1 MYIEEMKQKQVNMG
15 CLAVIVNIYYY
26 YTHNNKAA
34 CQTIHNYKNYYEEM
48 GPKDKDVD

>member
-1 MYIEEMKQKQVNMG
+1 MG